1 MISTKYNPS
10 GDERDYVDI
19 QDHGLIGN
27 LHTAAMISVD
37 GSVESY
43 CVPDFD
49 SPSVFARILDKN
61 KGGHFSVMPQIKCTT
76 KQGYLPSSNV
86 LATKFLSNEGVLS
99 VTDFLPRKKTHGG
112 LKKTNHPMQ
121 NWLVRR
127 VEVIRGS
134 VPVRMEC
141 APAFNYARDE
151 HTMEIVNDDSISPL
165 ANPQQ
170 KVVFRS
176 KNLSMDLR
184 YVIDS
189 SLERQTPEHARK
201 PVKSCELKFEEL
213 DLRPKG
219 HLGLSAAANLTLHEG
234 NVVTF
239 ILRDL
244 PRSSSRANSLADNA
258 LLKEAQSKEE
268 EQEAVLRGA
277 SALRPND
284 DPLLT
289 ADLANELLE
298 QTNDFWT
305 SWINRSTYTGLWREA
320 VHRSALA
327 LKLLTYEPTGAI
339 VASPTFSLPEF
350 IGGTRNWDYR
360 ASWIRD
366 ASFTLYALIRLG
378 FTEEANAYMEFIY
391 KRLEEKNEDGSLQIM
406 YTIHGGRD
414 LPEFELDHL
423 EGHKE
428 SRPVR
433 VGNGAANH
441 LQLDIYGELM
451 DCIYLSNKFGRPIG
465 YDVWLSIREMIE
477 YVIRN
482 YKRPDLSI
490 WEVRSAPQNFV
501 YSKVMMW
508 VAIDRGLRL
517 ADKRSLP
524 CPRRNEWLQ
533 ARDELYEE
541 IMTKGWNKEKGFFGQ
556 SYENLDV
563 LDASL
568 LVMPLVFFACPTEPR
583 FLSTLRQIMK
593 SPEQGGLTANN
604 LVFRYDTT
612 KAQDG
617 VGGEE
622 GAFSLTTLWAV
633 EALGRAGQYEPE
645 LLNKAVAVFEDFLG
659 FGNHCGLFS
668 EEISAAGEGLGNAV
682 QGFTHVTLIS
692 AAYNLSRT
700 LKHR

>member
-1 MISTKYNPS
+1 MISTKYNPD
-10 GDERDYVDI
+10 GEERDYVDI

-27 LHTAAMISVD
+27 LHTAAMKV
-37 GSVESY
+37 
-43 CVPDFD
+43 
-49 SPSVFARILDKN
+49 
-61 KGGHFSVMPQIKCTT
+61 GHP
-76 KQGYLPSSNV
+76 L
-86 LATKFLSNEGVLS
+86 
-99 VTDFLPRKKTHGG
+99 
-112 LKKTNHPMQ
+112 Q

-134 VPVRMEC
+134 VPIRMEC

-151 HTMEIVNDDSISPL
+151 HTMEIVDDDSISPL
-165 ANPQQ
+165 ESAQQ
-170 KVVFRS
+170 KVVFKS
-176 KNLSMDLR
+176 KNLAMDLR
-184 YVIDS
+184 YVIDTS
-189 SLERQTPEHARK
+189 TERQPPDHAGKTVQR
-201 PVKSCELKFEEL
+201 CQLMQFEEL
-213 DLRPKG
+213 DLREKG
-219 HLGLSAAANLTLHEG
+219 HLGLSAVANFTLSEG

-244 PRSSSRANSLADNA
+244 PQSSSRGHPLKDNV
-258 LLKEAQSKEE
+258 LLKEASSKEE

-298 QTNDFWT
+298 QTNHFWT

-391 KRLEEKNEDGSLQIM
+391 KRLEDRNPDGSLQIM

-433 VGNGAANH
+433 IGNGAADH

-465 YDVWLSIREMIE
+465 YDVWVSIREMIE

-482 YKRPDLSI
+482 YKRKDLSI

-517 ADKRSLP
+517 ADKRSFP

-568 LVMPLVFFACPTEPR
+568 L
-583 FLSTLRQIMK
+583 
-593 SPEQGGLTANN
+593 
-604 LVFRYDTT
+604 
-612 KAQDG
+612 
-617 VGGEE
+617 
-622 GAFSLTTLWAV
+622 
-633 EALGRAGQYEPE
+633 
-645 LLNKAVAVFEDFLG
+645 DFLG

-700 LKHR
+700 LGH